1 MGGDI
6 IPDRGIQV
14 MAESVS
20 VKMGRIMHD
29 LFLINSINNARQQH
43 SLSALNKTHTPD
55 EIKDYDAGW
64 KRQQDTL
71 YKATV
76 RRVLGDSNKG
86 QSINVQDFP
95 FILTL
100 PQQVNGVFAVYFAG
114 GVLDV
119 IHTGSFPPETS
130 LQILSPMGAQ
140 SFYNVG
146 GIHHASRTTTKRK
159 K

>member
-1 MGGDI
+1 
-6 IPDRGIQV
+6 

-20 VKMGRIMHD
+20 VKMGRVMHD
-29 LFLINSINNARQQH
+29 LFLINSINNARQQY
-43 SLSALNKTHTPD
+43 SLSAMQKSHTAA
-55 EIKDYDAGW
+55 EIKEFDLGW

-76 RRVLGDSNKG
+76 RRLLGESNKG

-95 FILTL
+95 FLITL
-100 PQQVNGVFAVYFAG
+100 PQQINGVYSVYFSG
-114 GVLDV
+114 GILDI

-130 LQILSPMGAQ
+130 LQILTPMGTQ
-140 SFYNVG
+140 TFHNVG
-146 GIHHASRTTTKRK
+146 GIHHINRSATKRK